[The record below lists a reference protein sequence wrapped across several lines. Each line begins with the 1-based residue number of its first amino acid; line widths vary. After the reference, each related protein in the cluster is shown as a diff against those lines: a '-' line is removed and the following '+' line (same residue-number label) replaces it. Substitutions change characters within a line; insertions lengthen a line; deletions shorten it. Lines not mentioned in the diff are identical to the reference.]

1 MTDIPSIDYDRELF
15 LERTLTSVTASTRAD
30 GEELLAV
37 AAEIPIRPRTTR
49 FRLEQANEALKRLKH
64 DAIEGSGVLEIG

>member
-1 MTDIPSIDYDRELF
+1 MSDVPRLEYQAELF
-15 LERTLTSVTASTRAD
+15 REKTLTSVTANTRRD

-49 FRLEQANEALKRLKH
+49 FELEQANLALQSLKRGE
-64 DAIEGSGVLEIG
+64 IIGSAVLVL